1 MKNISPRALRLVGL
15 ALAFTMVSP
24 VSFSVALAQDNGDL
38 IRDLKG
44 RIDRAEQT
52 RAADPKFLE
61 DLRQILSRYETGWPI
76 SALSD
81 SFTDNDYN
89 RTPAWTVHRGAWMI
103 DRQYGL
109 KRALDG
115 TDSSALGDASLTD
128 RAISSGDGWSGPAA
142 NAFDDDVNT
151 SWTSTQTG
159 TAVVGQAYIGQN
171 FGTSN
176 AKAIRKIAIRQS
188 LGYANSYASEIEIQR
203 WTGSGW
209 GGVGIAKLP
218 AKETR
223 MVVDLGAPAASEQWR
238 LIARKM
244 VGTGAWQVAEVE
256 MMAESPNGAG
266 TPPPQQA
273 PQQTQQQGST
283 IPGQKIEDLAV
294 QVLGEV
300 IRNATG
306 QQQQRPDTPPA
317 QQPAATQP
325 PKNTGIVPPH
335 LRNRFAEIATP
346 AQMGNSFAV
355 EVGLYTLAEGGQFS
369 IGLYRTE
376 SRDSGYRLTLQPGAQ
391 STLEMA
397 ALSPRGYRV
406 IDSDRTVA
414 GPSSAQMQTLRWERK
429 ANGTMTVSTDGR
441 VLFSVADQTFKDG
454 FAGVV
459 LISEGADVAVRSI
472 KVGTVK

>member
-1 MKNISPRALRLVGL
+1 MGL
-15 ALAFTMVSP
+15 ALAFATVSP
-24 VSFSVALAQDNGDL
+24 FSFSVALAQDNGAL
-38 IRDLKG
+38 IRELKG

-61 DLRQILSRYETGWPI
+61 DLRQILGRYETGWPV

-81 SFTDNDYN
+81 SFTDNDYT
-89 RTPAWTVHRGAWMI
+89 RAPAWTVHRGAWAI

-109 KRALDG
+109 KRTLDG
-115 TDSSALGDASLTD
+115 SDSSTLSDASLTD

-159 TAVVGQAYIGQN
+159 TAVISQAYIGQN
-171 FGTSN
+171 FGTGN

-188 LGYANSYASEIEIQR
+188 LGYANSYASEVEIQR

-209 GGVGIAKLP
+209 NGVGMAKLP
-218 AKETR
+218 AKEAR
-223 MVVDLGAPAASEQWR
+223 MVVDLGSPAASEQWR

-256 MMAESPNGAG
+256 MMTGSPTWGDEAS

-273 PQQTQQQGST
+273 PQQGST

-306 QQQQRPDTPPA
+306 QQQQRPDTPPT
-317 QQPAATQP
+317 QQPTTTQP

-335 LRNRFAEIATP
+335 LRSRSAEISTP
-346 AQMGNSFAV
+346 AQIGNSFAV
-355 EVGLYTLAEGGQFS
+355 EVGIYNLAEGGQFS
-369 IGLYRTE
+369 IGLYRKE
-376 SRDSGYRLTLQPGAQ
+376 NRDSGYRLTLQPGTQ
-391 STLEMA
+391 STLELA
-397 ALSPRGYRV
+397 AISRGYRV
-406 IDSDRTVA
+406 IDSDRTAA
-414 GPSSAQMQTLRWERK
+414 GPSSTQIQTLRWERK
-429 ANGTMTVSTDGR
+429 ADGTMTVSADGR

-459 LISEGADVAVRSI
+459 LISDGADVALRSI

>member
-1 MKNISPRALRLVGL
+1 MKNILPRALRLMGL
-15 ALAFTMVSP
+15 ALAFTTASP
-24 VSFSVALAQDNGDL
+24 FSFSVALAQDNGAL
-38 IRDLKG
+38 IRELKE

-52 RAADPKFLE
+52 RAAEPKFLE
-61 DLRQILSRYETGWPI
+61 DLRQILGRYETGWPV
-76 SALSD
+76 SALFD
-81 SFTDNDYN
+81 SFADNDYT
-89 RTPAWTVHRGAWMI
+89 RAPAWSVHRGAWII

-115 TDSSALGDASLTD
+115 SDSLPLGDASQTD

-159 TAVVGQAYIGQN
+159 TAVAGQAYIGQN
-171 FGTSN
+171 FGTGN
-176 AKAIRKIAIRQS
+176 AKAIRKVAIRQS
-188 LGYANSYASEIEIQR
+188 LGYANSYASEVEIQR

-209 GGVGIAKLP
+209 SSVGIAKLP
-218 AKETR
+218 AKEGR
-223 MVVDLGAPAASEQWR
+223 MVVDLGTPPASEQWR
-238 LIARKM
+238 LMARKM

-256 MMAESPNGAG
+256 MMTGSPAWGDG
-266 TPPPQQA
+266 VGIPPPQQA

-300 IRNATG
+300 LRNATG
-306 QQQQRPDTPPA
+306 QRADTPSTQQPTTTQPA
-317 QQPAATQP
+317 Q
-325 PKNTGIVPPH
+325 NTGIVPPH
-335 LRNRFAEIATP
+335 LRGRFAEIATP
-346 AQMGNSFAV
+346 AKIGNSFSV

-369 IGLYRTE
+369 IGLYRPGNQ
-376 SRDSGYRLTLQPGAQ
+376 DAGYRLTLQPGTQ
-391 STLEMA
+391 STLELA
-397 ALSPRGYRV
+397 AVSRGYRV

-414 GPSSAQMQTLRWERK
+414 GPSSTQMQTLRWERK
-429 ANGTMTVSTDGR
+429 ADGTMTVSADGR

-459 LISEGADVAVRSI
+459 IISDGADVAVRSI

>member
-1 MKNISPRALRLVGL
+1 MKNILPRALCLL
-15 ALAFTMVSP
+15 ALAFTLVSP
-24 VSFSVALAQDNGDL
+24 LSFSVALAQDNGAL
-38 IRDLKG
+38 IRELKE

-61 DLRQILSRYETGWPI
+61 DLRQVLARYETGWPV

-81 SFTDNDYN
+81 SFADNDYT
-89 RTPAWTVHRGAWMI
+89 RAPAWAVSRGAWMI

-109 KRALDG
+109 KRIMDG
-115 TDSSALGDASLTD
+115 SDSLPLADATQTD

-159 TAVVGQAYIGQN
+159 AAASSQAYIGQN
-171 FGTSN
+171 FGAGN
-176 AKAIRKIAIRQS
+176 AKAIRKVAIRQS
-188 LGYANSYASEIEIQR
+188 LGYANSYASEVEIQR

-209 GGVGIAKLP
+209 GSVGIAKLP

-223 MVVDLGAPAASEQWR
+223 MVVDLGTPPASEQWR
-238 LIARKM
+238 LMARKM
-244 VGTGAWQVAEVE
+244 VGTGAWQVAEIE
-256 MMAESPNGAG
+256 MMTGSPGWG
-266 TPPPQQA
+266 DGVGIPPPQQA
-273 PQQTQQQGST
+273 PQQTQQQGSAV
-283 IPGQKIEDLAV
+283 PGQKIEDLAV

-300 IRNATG
+300 LRNATG
-306 QQQQRPDTPPA
+306 QQRTDAPPA
-317 QQPAATQP
+317 QQQPTQP
-325 PKNTGIVPPH
+325 AQNTGIVPPH
-335 LRNRFAEIATP
+335 LRGRFAEITTP
-346 AQMGNSFAV
+346 AKIGNSFAV

-369 IGLYRTE
+369 IGLYRAE
-376 SRDSGYRLTLQPGAQ
+376 SRDTGYRLTLQPGNQ
-391 STLEMA
+391 SALELA
-397 ALSPRGYRV
+397 ALSRGYRV

-414 GPSSAQMQTLRWERK
+414 GPSSTQMRNLRWERK
-429 ANGTMTVSTDGR
+429 ADGTMTVSSDGR

-459 LISEGADVAVRSI
+459 LISDGADVAVRSI

>member
-1 MKNISPRALRLVGL
+1 MKNISSRALRLVGL
-15 ALAFTMVSP
+15 ALAFTTVSP
-24 VSFSVALAQDNGDL
+24 FSFSVALAQDNGAL
-38 IRDLKG
+38 IRELKG

-61 DLRQILSRYETGWPI
+61 DLRQILGRYETGWPI

-81 SFTDNDYN
+81 SFTDNDYT
-89 RTPAWTVHRGAWMI
+89 RAPAWTVHRGAWMV

-109 KRALDG
+109 KRTLDG
-115 TDSSALGDASLTD
+115 TDSSTLGDASLTD

-171 FGTSN
+171 FGTGN

-188 LGYANSYASEIEIQR
+188 LGYANSYASEIEVQR

-209 GGVGIAKLP
+209 SGVGIAKLP
-218 AKETR
+218 AKDTR
-223 MVVDLGAPAASEQWR
+223 MVVDLGSPAASEQWR

-256 MMAESPNGAG
+256 MMAGSEGAG
-266 TPPPQQA
+266 TPSQQA

-306 QQQQRPDTPPA
+306 QPQRPDAPPA

-335 LRNRFAEIATP
+335 LRNRLAEIATP
-346 AQMGNSFAV
+346 AQIGNSFVV

-376 SRDSGYRLTLQPGAQ
+376 NRDSGYRLTLEPGTQ
-391 STLEMA
+391 STLELA
-397 ALSPRGYRV
+397 ALSRGYRV

-414 GPSSAQMQTLRWERK
+414 GPSSTQMQTLRWERK
-429 ANGTMTVSTDGR
+429 ADGTMTVSADGR